1 MIINTIYFIFSCCA
15 FYNMSAL
22 RNAMS
27 KKAKQPEQM
36 PQSAGKRQ
44 CVPADKRQCVRED
57 TFPVDNKG
65 QTEQWTTKQI
75 SDATKIDVGNV
86 QHLLR
91 LGFEFVVGPDG
102 KMFKREGKDFN
113 RDMHNRFGTF
123 VGNWSPDS

>member
-1 MIINTIYFIFSCCA
+1 
-15 FYNMSAL
+15 MSVPQQL
-22 RNAMS
+22 S
-27 KKAKQPEQM
+27 KKSKRPEQM
-36 PQSAGKRQ
+36 PQNAGKRQ
-44 CVPADKRQCVRED
+44 CVDKRQCVRED